1 VGSYLFVENN
11 PSLSDCCG
19 IQELVNTP
27 GAVGYGIYIS
37 GNQTGCES
45 LPVVQ
50 NAPCSSEDAD
60 GDGVDDEEDNCPL
73 SANPGQ
79 EDADCDG
86 VGDAC
91 DLCPGGDDS
100 VDNNEDGIA
109 DCSQLLNYND
119 YSSDWYCGNN
129 KIYVCHN
136 DNNPHTICI
145 NDNALPAHYGH
156 GDKIGPCTSCPQN
169 LIVPGNPVTAI
180 TAATGL
186 VIAERDDQDSIS
198 SETEEPALILYPN
211 PSDGEITLQNA
222 NSKMLGDIVIY
233 DATGRNIY
241 QKFVSGS
248 ETSIDV
254 SDFAAGI
261 YFIRSDQ
268 FTMLKFIKQ

>member
-50 NAPCSSEDAD
+50 NAPCSS
-60 GDGVDDEEDNCPL
+60 
-73 SANPGQ
+73 
-79 EDADCDG
+79 DADCDG
-86 VGDAC
+86 VPDAS

-100 VDNNEDGIA
+100 MDNNGDNIP
-109 DCSQLLNYND
+109 DCSQLMNYNE
-119 YSSDWYCGNN
+119 YSSDWYCNNN

-136 DNNPHTICI
+136 DNNPQTICI
-145 NDNALPAHYGH
+145 DGSALPAHYNH

-169 LIVPGNPVTAI
+169 LIMPGNPVSAI

-186 VIAERDDQDSIS
+186 VITERDDQDGIS
-198 SETEEPALILYPN
+198 SETEEHVLFLYPN
-211 PSDGEITLQNA
+211 PTDDEITLRNA

-254 SDFAAGI
+254 TDLAAGI
-261 YFIRSDQ
+261 YFIRSDR